1 MHVISCRTYS
11 LGELSTTAVA
21 LPRGL
26 ERLLSRLKIASKCV
40 LRDRFP
46 TVQGSMRQYRIHLGS
61 GNILMEP
68 NDQYLCIV
76 PDAKVRWVASQV
88 YLPSERRDA
97 IAQAQSGSTQTAS
110 IAILSVPMIRSDAE
124 ARKHPRAGSCLGS
137 SLERLLCLAL
147 SRISSA
153 EASIPPS
160 PSKSRSTACF
170 PQPAP

>member
-88 YLPSERRDA
+88 YLPCERDA
-97 IAQAQSGSTQTAS
+97 TLSLKLRAVRRRLPAS
-110 IAILSVPMIRSDAE
+110 PY
-124 ARKHPRAGSCLGS
+124 CLC
-137 SLERLLCLAL
+137 R
-147 SRISSA
+147 
-153 EASIPPS
+153 
-160 PSKSRSTACF
+160 
-170 PQPAP
+170 